1 MSFWVWEPCRVWIS
15 WISFMPCGAHHSK
28 TDPLQG
34 FDIDLGSCYCSC
46 AWDAYR
52 QEEGCLNSNIFF
64 SCFGGVYIYIFCL
77 FSKPSPEHVCV
88 CEARAHCA
96 TVLCSSALTMIHC
109 GLPQGHRGG
118 WVHTVN
124 YTSPPLVWFIAL
136 ITVGS
141 LKKEKGEEAYKIKKK
156 KTESATVTERG
167 RIVCECMWGPFG
179 LLHPDIVYCCKLPW
193 GWRSRLTV
201 ATTERRWQ
209 RCTSERC
216 ADGPPAAA
224 PPQIGLI
231 RGGRTKALWWG
242 PRQMN
247 QSRSFN

>member
-1 MSFWVWEPCRVWIS
+1 MLLGRKDSKIFFCAFW
-15 WISFMPCGAHHSK
+15 
-28 TDPLQG
+28 
-34 FDIDLGSCYCSC
+34 
-46 AWDAYR
+46 
-52 QEEGCLNSNIFF
+52 GCLLIFLL
-64 SCFGGVYIYIFCL
+64 IFQT
-77 FSKPSPEHVCV
+77 VCWV
-88 CEARAHCA
+88 CAHLWSEATR
-96 TVLCSSALTMIHC
+96 SSSMLTMIHC

-124 YTSPPLVWFIAL
+124 YTSPPLLWFIAL

-156 KTESATVTERG
+156 DWKCHSDRARG

-193 GWRSRLTV
+193 GWRSWLTV
-201 ATTERRWQ
+201 ATTEQQWQ

-231 RGGRTKALWWG
+231 CGGRTKALWWG
-242 PRQMN
+242 LRQMN
-247 QSRSFN
+247 RSRSFN